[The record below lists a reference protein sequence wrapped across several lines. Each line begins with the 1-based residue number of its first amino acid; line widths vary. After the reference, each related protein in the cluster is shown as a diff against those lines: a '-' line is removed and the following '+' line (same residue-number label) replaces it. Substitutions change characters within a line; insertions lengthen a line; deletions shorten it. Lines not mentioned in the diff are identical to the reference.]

1 MDNVSHTVAGLL
13 LAEAAVQYRCLR
25 GQPPP
30 ASFGRAA
37 YWVSGVANNLPDFDF
52 LYSRITQPP
61 TLGYLLHH
69 RGHTHTL
76 PVALLLAALLLGMVQ
91 LGLRRRQS
99 ELGHADWRW
108 LWGLALLGS
117 LAHIAMDF
125 TNNYGVHPFWPLHN
139 GWFYGDFVFIIEP
152 LFFALGVPPLLAS
165 LRSPAMRVV
174 FVLVLGAVLVLG
186 WSMPWVPLLVAVV
199 ITFVALIALVLA
211 FRLPPARRIAV
222 AFASALLV
230 VLVFGGT
237 HLLAKKHALSSLP
250 AASALQDLVLTPMPA
265 NPLCWSAWRVSSKA
279 GTYVA
284 ERGVVASLPALLSA
298 ERCSV
303 ELGDGSRERAV
314 VRLDAPESPAVRW
327 TGRYTAPVRALAELE
342 RESCFAAAFMR
353 WARVP
358 YSTERDGQIVVGD
371 LRYDRAPEIEFA
383 EFALPVGAPCP
394 RFVPDWTPPREELLR
409 GGK

>member
-1 MDNVSHTVAGLL
+1 MAGLL

-303 ELGDGSRERAV
+303 ELGDGSRGRAGRARARELLCRRLHALGPRALLDRARRADRRRRPSLRPRPRDRV
-314 VRLDAPESPAVRW
+314 RRVRAARRCALPTLRARLDTAARRAAEGREVGHAPACHPANA
-327 TGRYTAPVRALAELE
+327 GRE
-342 RESCFAAAFMR
+342 
-353 WARVP
+353 
-358 YSTERDGQIVVGD
+358 G
-371 LRYDRAPEIEFA
+371 
-383 EFALPVGAPCP
+383 
-394 RFVPDWTPPREELLR
+394 
-409 GGK
+409 